1 MKNVP
6 LLLVSLISCIC
17 ISCSSGEETNSDLS
31 PYGLE
36 IIKVDLSEAREGKL
50 SEFFEPEIEYI
61 WLKDDS
67 SNAMVGSGF
76 QKILFQDE
84 KIFVLGT
91 FGCNCIQIFDL
102 NGNYLNQIK
111 SFGEGPG
118 EYLEFN
124 DAIIN
129 NNEIMLVGVYPRKL
143 MWFNLDGEFL
153 REQKVED
160 KVRTG
165 AYSKFD
171 SRYYFYSSSFE
182 EENYLMQSVDATL
195 KDSLKSIPFN
205 SELYYGNYGG
215 TGNFKVT
222 PEALYFGMPFQDT
235 VYQLKSGKAI
245 PKLVFDFGEYGQS
258 QEELKMIDKN
268 STPPEKMD
276 FINDRAKLYF
286 LPTWYVTESQF
297 YANFRYL
304 KESFSVFYNRENQTS
319 NVIKGK
325 LINDLDGSISPFSFF
340 YQFSNKKSGTT
351 LSGKELFEILEEKK
365 LELGPENFDGYVNG
379 KGKNFAL
386 EAFAA
391 KDSENPVLIVYTVKK

>member
-1 MKNVP
+1 M
-6 LLLVSLISCIC
+6 
-17 ISCSSGEETNSDLS
+17 
-31 PYGLE
+31 E

-50 SEFFEPEIEYI
+50 SKFFEPEIEYI

-67 SNAMVGSGF
+67 DNALVGSGF

-84 KIFVLGT
+84 KFFVLGT
-91 FGCNCIQIFDL
+91 FECNCIQIFDRS
-102 NGNYLNQIK
+102 GNYLNQIK

-268 STPPEKMD
+268 STLPEKMD

-286 LPTWYVTESQF
+286 LPTWYITESQF

-304 KESFSVFYNRENQTS
+304 KELFSVFYNRENQTL
-319 NVIKGK
+319 NIIKGK
-325 LINDLDGSISPFSFF
+325 LINDLDGSVSPFSFF

-365 LELGPENFDGYVNG
+365 LELGPENFDDYVNG